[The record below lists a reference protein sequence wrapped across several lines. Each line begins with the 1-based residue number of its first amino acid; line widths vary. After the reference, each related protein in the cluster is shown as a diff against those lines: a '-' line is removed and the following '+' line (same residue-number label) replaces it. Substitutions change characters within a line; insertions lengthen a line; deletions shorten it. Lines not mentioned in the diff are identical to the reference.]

1 MLISD
6 QGSINS
12 WIQPHHLRSEAIKD
26 HHRLFTSHPSR
37 VLVIKQFLLTEVALS
52 LSRFLTC
59 EADFTISY
67 GLYSDE
73 NRYGNVPDISEQV
86 WLEADPQ
93 DRFYRFSEI
102 TGALKQYR
110 SSPNLEMFRNFV
122 AALKGDDF
130 KSYFEEVSGIDLG
143 PVPLVNAYSYR
154 VGDFLSLHTD
164 DVKDKRLSFVFYLSP
179 LWQSDFGGTL
189 HLIDS
194 DGNLL
199 EVNPEHNSLVIF
211 DVTAKTEHFISPV
224 EASAG
229 DKARLTVSGWFLT
242 PHSNDL

>member
-1 MLISD
+1 MVMSD
-6 QGSINS
+6 QAPITS
-12 WIQPHHLRSEAIKD
+12 WIQPHHLRSEAIKN
-26 HHRLFTSHPSR
+26 HHQLFTSHPSR
-37 VLVIKQFLLTEVALS
+37 MLVIKQFLLTEVARSLS
-52 LSRFLTC
+52 LFLTH

-67 GLYSDE
+67 GLYSNA
-73 NRYGNVPDISEQV
+73 NRYGNVPDISERD

-93 DRFYRFSEI
+93 NRFYRFSEI
-102 TGALKQYR
+102 TGALEQYR
-110 SSPNLEMFRNFV
+110 SRLNPTMFRHFV

-130 KSYFEEVSGIDLG
+130 RSYFEKVSGIELG
-143 PVPLVNAYSYR
+143 PVPLVNAYSYS

-179 LWQSDFGGTL
+179 QWEPDFGGTL
-189 HLIDS
+189 NLIDS
-194 DGNLL
+194 DGSVL
-199 EVNPEHNSLVIF
+199 EVSPEHNSLVIF

-229 DKARLTVSGWFLT
+229 DKARLTISGWFLT